1 MATSRT
7 TLEIPAL
14 RPRGLRLCD
23 LAYRDPTHGASWSHR
38 RVPEHNRLR
47 IDTAESTLVRPHICS
62 APTTEK
68 AVVRFHSSRAI
79 GQSHSDLPTGLW
91 TFFDR
96 AGNKDCEGRYEQ
108 GRRTGLWLFWYSNG
122 TIDSMGEYA
131 DDLEEGPWISFHT
144 SGVIEEEGR
153 YRAGEK
159 VGIWTYTSRFG
170 SRSVRDHG
178 RQ

>member
-14 RPRGLRLCD
+14 RPRGLRLRD
-23 LAYRDPTHGASWSHR
+23 LAYRDPTNGVSWSHR
-38 RVPEHNRLR
+38 RVYAKDRFR
-47 IDTAESTLVRPHICS
+47 IDAAESPLTLAVT
-62 APTTEK
+62 TTEK
-68 AVVRFHSSRAI
+68 TIIRFHSSRAI
-79 GQSHSDLPTGLW
+79 GQSHNGLPTGLW

-108 GRRTGLWLFWYSNG
+108 GRRIGLWLFWYSNG

-131 DDLEEGPWISFHT
+131 DNLEEGPWISFHT
-144 SGVIEEEGR
+144 SGMIEEEGR